1 MLCIFVTFE
10 KSILEIRTN
19 AKVSIDW
26 EKKYW
31 LRFIY

>member
-19 AKVSIDW
+19 AKVRLI
-26 EKKYW
+26 EKKN
-31 LRFIY
+31 ID